1 MGEIPVQAKQVFKGQ
16 IFDVYQWEQEMYD
29 GTKEIFEKLRR
40 SYTVEI
46 IATTPEGKVIVQRQQ
61 QPDSQTPFLSL
72 VGGRIE
78 EGEEPL
84 EAAHREMLE
93 ETGFVSQDWEHL
105 ETYDGSNKVDWKN
118 FIFTARG
125 CEKTGEQ
132 HLDPGERIELLFV
145 TFDELIELVDSHQ
158 LKRICES
165 LRERCIRAKYHGPSH
180 EAFYQIIYG

>member
-1 MGEIPVQAKQVFKGQ
+1 MGEIPPQAKQVFKGQ

-46 IATTPEGKVIVQRQQ
+46 IVTTPEGKIMVQRQH
-61 QPDSQTPFLSL
+61 QPDSEKAFLSL

-84 EAAHREMLE
+84 EAAQREMLE
-93 ETGFVSQDWEHL
+93 ETGFISQHWKHL

-118 FIFTARG
+118 FIYTARN
-125 CEKTGEQ
+125 CYKTSEQ
-132 HLDPGERIELLFV
+132 HLDPGERIEVLFV
-145 TFDELIELVDSHQ
+145 TFDEIIELVDSHR
-158 LKRICES
+158 LNRMCETI
-165 LRERCIRAKYHGPSH
+165 REKCIRAKYHQPSR
-180 EAFYQIIYG
+180 EALYQMIYG